1 MTQIYILSQNSRK
14 TFEAI
19 NQKWHP
25 QGEGFIIFE
34 TVTDLILVT
43 DSTLII
49 SLDFFHPKKKKT
61 SITIC
66 NLSNKTFPVSSID
79 HDYSF
84 SIT

>member
-49 SLDFFHPKKKKT
+49 SLDFFHPKKKKLQLQFAIFQT
-61 SITIC
+61 
-66 NLSNKTFPVSSID
+66 KHFQFPA
-79 HDYSF
+79 
-84 SIT
+84 